1 MKNMKSIIG
10 AVAISGLALASS
22 AATYTATLPHGT
34 TNTLDEAF
42 SNGCVAA
49 SEGEAT
55 PAGLYGA
62 SDFRITGGGRLEI
75 NVDLKTAGFAG
86 EIHVEPGAT
95 LRITANGAL
104 GDTSHGT
111 FVANGATLENE
122 CLDTSADSKL
132 AFAGE
137 PLTFAGAGVDGVG
150 ALVAR
155 TPSKQERNGVWGG
168 TVLTMTGDAMISTVN
183 GYQDFPNNS
192 SINSLDMNGYTLTV
206 RGIPSATGV
215 WPGNVCL
222 RPVVTNPG
230 HIVLS
235 NCYATMNEYA
245 NLGGGAENTLM
256 IGVGCRF
263 ELYNATILNKKK
275 WTLQIVKD
283 AHSNPFQTSAG
294 GGYWDGPIVL
304 GSRTG
309 DWNMSLQA
317 QSVSSVITTNHST
330 LAGTIS
336 AASRLKYYNAAP
348 TLPNPY
354 LTLKSPDN
362 VFAKG
367 VDFSNVNL
375 TLDADGALPSACGTA
390 VVENASIDFNVS
402 VASYALPVLCTS
414 SNVTISDAQG
424 SWDGIVKTAGS
435 TLACSANS
443 PAFTTLDLESGT
455 MTLEEPSRNFNAGL
469 YEGHKAY
476 AYWYKDGSGLDP
488 YKANAHCEGADNC
501 NTNLI
506 TSTVRLA
513 YEAYSPGEQAL
524 NEFGALVSADGYAFS
539 YTGYIWNHDA
549 TNVTWT
555 FAASERT
562 VSRLYIN
569 YADVYGRQATG
580 LSPEN
585 GVSADLRY
593 GNATLHPGANH
604 FWWRIGVSGKTVG
617 PYSTVKSCT
626 TWTDAT
632 KMGLVYDRLGRLSND
647 PANYERLVNSAD
659 GELFTLTDKAT
670 AEYTALREKTTARHL
685 ERLSGTSGAIL
696 NAVSRR
702 LIVQELVGCPEVNT
716 ASDWLDEA
724 GMTVTDS
731 FTAQVTDLADGRH
744 FTTDGKLIFD
754 VGTTFELEGDV
765 KPLKGAK
772 TILATAANGIQGIPT
787 VTGETALYFKVSK
800 SADTK
805 TLYLEYVSR
814 GTMVTIL

>member
-1 MKNMKSIIG
+1 MKPMIG
-10 AVAISGLALASS
+10 VVVISGFVLASS
-22 AATYTATLPHGT
+22 AATYTVTLPHGT

-42 SNGCVAA
+42 SNGYVAA

-55 PAGLYGA
+55 LAGLYGA

-75 NVDLKTAGFAG
+75 NVDLKTAGYAG

-104 GDTSHGT
+104 GDTAQGT
-111 FVANGATLENE
+111 FVADGATLENE
-122 CLDTSADSKL
+122 CLDTSDHNKL
-132 AFAGE
+132 DFSGE
-137 PLTFAGAGVDGVG
+137 PLTFAGNGVDGVG

-155 TPSKQERNGVWGG
+155 TPSKNERNGVWGG
-168 TVLTMTGDAMISTVN
+168 TVLTMTGNAMISTVS

-192 SINSLDMNGYTLTV
+192 SNNSLDMNGHTLTV
-206 RGIPSATGV
+206 RGIPNASGT
-215 WPGNVCL
+215 WPGGVCL

-235 NCYATMNEYA
+235 NCYATMNENA
-245 NLGGGAENTLM
+245 NLGGTAENTFTVG
-256 IGVGCRF
+256 IGCRF
-263 ELYNATILNKKK
+263 ELYNAAVTNKKK
-275 WTLQIVKD
+275 WTLQIVED
-283 AHSNPFQTSAG
+283 AHSVPLQMSAG
-294 GGYWDGPIVL
+294 GGYWDGLIVL
-304 GSRTG
+304 DDRTG
-309 DWNMSLQA
+309 DLNVALQA
-317 QSVSSVITTNHST
+317 QQVGAVITTNRST
-330 LAGTIS
+330 LAGAIS
-336 AASRLKYYNAAP
+336 AASRVRFYNLAP
-348 TLPNPY
+348 TLPAPN

-367 VDFSNVNL
+367 AEFSNVNL
-375 TLDADGALPSACGTA
+375 FLDADGALPSACGTA

-402 VASYALPVLCTS
+402 VASYTLPVLCTS

-476 AYWYKDGSGLDP
+476 AYWHKDGSGLDP

-524 NEFGALVSADGYAFS
+524 NEFGALVSAGGYAFS

-569 YADVYGRQATG
+569 YADVYGRQAAGT
-580 LSPEN
+580 SPEN
-585 GVSADLRY
+585 GTSADLRY

-604 FWWRIGVSGKTVG
+604 FWWRIGVSGGTVG
-617 PYSTVKSCT
+617 PYSTVKSCP
-626 TWTDAT
+626 TWTDTT
-632 KMGLVYDRLGRLSND
+632 KMGLVYDRLGRMSND
-647 PANYERLVNSAD
+647 PANYERLINSAD
-659 GELFTLTDKAT
+659 GDLFTLTDTAS
-670 AEYTALREKTTARHL
+670 AEYTAMRADLTVRRFQ
-685 ERLSGTSGAIL
+685 RLSGASGAIL

-702 LIVQELVGCPEVNT
+702 LIVQELVGCPEVNL
-716 ASDWLDEA
+716 ASDWFDEA
-724 GMTVTDS
+724 GVSVTDL
-731 FTAQVTDLADGRH
+731 FTARVTDLAAGHH
-744 FTTDGKLIFD
+744 FATDAQLVFD
-754 VGTTFELEGDV
+754 AGTTFELMGDV
-765 KPLKGAK
+765 QPLKGAK

-800 SADTK
+800 SADAK
-805 TLYLEYVSR
+805 TLHLEYIPR
-814 GTMVTIL
+814 GTMVIFR